1 MDFLKENPNV
11 AVTALAFASIVLT
24 GYMIINTLKQKKESA
39 LPPKDSKKRD
49 DKEKS
54 PEKWNRPSRDP
65 PEAFRAKPPKRDV
78 KDFAT
83 DFDLTESTMNQAF
96 AMSPKLKSR
105 GMKSKSNKS
114 EGGMNSSGFK
124 SYDSGYVLEELSPD
138 TPSERHLASPKKK
151 DK

>member
-1 MDFLKENPNV
+1 MVF
-11 AVTALAFASIVLT
+11 
-24 GYMIINTLKQKKESA
+24 NTMKTESPPPAPQTQDIKKTST
-39 LPPKDSKKRD
+39 LNNDNK
-49 DKEKS
+49 KEKS

-65 PEAFRAKPPKRDV
+65 PEATRKPKRDV

-105 GMKSKSNKS
+105 GMKSTNKSNKS
-114 EGGMNSSGFK
+114 EGTSGFK

-138 TPSERHLASPKKK
+138 APSERHLVSPKNNKK
-151 DK
+151 DE